1 MINRKDLIKS
11 VFSKK
16 NIIKTID
23 AILHVDI
30 PEPEPVY
37 DIPELSGEMLYY
49 EAMRLGIDPATIDP
63 SLLKQ
68 IVMKEIIKEQKLQAP
83 SEPGAAL
90 AGDSVNG

>member
-16 NIIKTID
+16 NIIKIID
-23 AILHVDI
+23 AILPVDI

-49 EAMRLGIDPATIDP
+49 EAMRLGIDPSTLPPDK
-63 SLLKQ
+63 LKQ
-68 IVMKEIIKEQKLQAP
+68 AVMTEMLKAQQKQAP
-83 SEPGAAL
+83 SESGRAF

>member
-23 AILHVDI
+23 AILPVDI
-30 PEPEPVY
+30 PEPEPMR

-49 EAMRLGIDPATIDP
+49 EAMRLGIDPASIHP
-63 SLLKQ
+63 AKLKQ
-68 IVMKEIIKEQKLQAP
+68 VVMNEIIKEQKLQAP
-83 SEPGAAL
+83 SESGAAL